1 MFGSKGGKIS
11 EYLFGSKGG
20 KKVEK
25 YLKIYVWLKR
35 WKKGGLYIFFYE
47 CNII

>member
-25 YLKIYVWLKR
+25 YLNICLAPPFQR
-35 WKKGGLYIFFYE
+35 WKYIYFFM
-47 CNII
+47 NVL